1 MRWPDSSISRYSQT
15 RRFQPEAC
23 KGVLQG
29 PRDIIESRERLHMR
43 SALLRVSHRRAKRLK
58 IVRTIAEL
66 DLDRPKTVALVPT
79 MGAFHEGH
87 LSLMR
92 RAKEVADTV
101 IVSLFVNPTQF
112 VKGEDFERYPRNE
125 EHDF

>member
-1 MRWPDSSISRYSQT
+1 
-15 RRFQPEAC
+15 
-23 KGVLQG
+23 
-29 PRDIIESRERLHMR
+29 MR

-58 IVRTIAEL
+58 IVRTILEL
-66 DLDRPKTVALVPT
+66 DLDRSKTVALVPT
-79 MGAFHEGH
+79 MGAFHKGH

-125 EHDF
+125 EHDFHLAESVGVDIMFAPSAEEMHGGGQSI